1 MVCFAFLPLFW
12 LQIKLSAITENRK
25 QQLEKNKDMRREY
38 SSGEF
43 SLITGWKIKET
54 NCFLTEIFP
63 FTVNL
68 KRSKLNYAKGG
79 RICQLNQMSTEIST
93 TIPIKGSD
101 KLQANE
107 VKEG

>member
-38 SSGEF
+38 SNGKF
-43 SLITGWKIKET
+43 SVITGWEIKET
-54 NCFLTEIFP
+54 SCFLTEIFP

-68 KRSKLNYAKGG
+68 KGSVLNH
-79 RICQLNQMSTEIST
+79 
-93 TIPIKGSD
+93 
-101 KLQANE
+101 
-107 VKEG
+107 VKAGIIW